1 MSDLTISEF
10 AQRAAGEVSRELLD
24 TEATEVEDEENL
36 PDSAIPNSKG
46 IDSIDN
52 QFIDKARVLDRVF
65 N

>member
-46 IDSIDN
+46 IDSTDN

>member
-46 IDSIDN
+46 IDSIDI

-65 N
+65 D

>member
-46 IDSIDN
+46 IDSTDN

-65 N
+65 D

>member
-24 TEATEVEDEENL
+24 TEATEVVDTENL

-46 IDSIDN
+46 VDSTDN

-65 N
+65 D